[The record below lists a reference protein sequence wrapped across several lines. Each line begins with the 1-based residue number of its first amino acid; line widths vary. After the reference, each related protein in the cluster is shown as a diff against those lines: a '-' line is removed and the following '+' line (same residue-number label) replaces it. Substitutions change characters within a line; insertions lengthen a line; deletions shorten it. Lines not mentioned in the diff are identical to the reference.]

1 LGSSGDPSAG
11 KHTKRSRSIAPGGMC
26 RVTTLLL
33 CLPALLLSASMRT
46 AVTPGGTSYS
56 WITSR
61 GSCIRPSFKNSST
74 RIDARWAESDLVP
87 VRTIFT
93 GLPSFRAAGLGIFET
108 SVWMGYSPMT
118 EAARFSHGCKPIRDV
133 SDGEPPRRAGTEF
146 RRRDA
151 QQPCEMSAHHVLT
164 ALRRRAGQAD
174 SCQVE

>member
-87 VRTIFT
+87 VRTIST

-108 SVWMGYSPMT
+108 SAWMGYSPMT
-118 EAARFSHGCKPIRDV
+118 EAARLSHGCKPIRDV
-133 SDGEPPRRAGTEF
+133 SDWRASSPS
-146 RRRDA
+146 RHRV
-151 QQPCEMSAHHVLT
+151 SASRCAATVRNVRSSC
-164 ALRRRAGQAD
+164 ANRAAAT
-174 SCQVE
+174 SRSSR

>member
-1 LGSSGDPSAG
+1 
-11 KHTKRSRSIAPGGMC
+11 MC

-108 SVWMGYSPMT
+108 SAWMGYSPMT
-118 EAARFSHGCKPIRDV
+118 EAARLSHGCKPNPGCV
-133 SDGEPPRRAGTEF
+133 GLESLLAEPAPSFGVEMRSNRAKC
-146 RRRDA
+146 
-151 QQPCEMSAHHVLT
+151 PLIMC
-164 ALRRRAGQAD
+164 
-174 SCQVE
+174 